1 MPARTTVTP
10 PPPPLTEPVEDY
22 LKAIYE
28 LETRNGA
35 AGTSEVAQALQV
47 APASVTGMI
56 RRLAAQGFL
65 DHVPYRGVQ
74 LTALGRRAALRT
86 IRRHRI
92 LETYLTRVLG
102 YAWDGVHDEAERLEH
117 AASDALI
124 ERMAAALG
132 HPTAD
137 PHGAP
142 IPTADGVV
150 DERAHRTLAD
160 LAVGDTVRMVR
171 VSDKDPAL
179 LRYLAE
185 IALQP
190 GAVIT
195 LVSRAPFDGP
205 LTLRVGAVEAVVGPN
220 LAAQVLIDAM
230 PALVPPTAP
239 SDRTAATHAEDTGRN
254 ATPKSGSTARVR
266 SRKSSR

>member
-1 MPARTTVTP
+1 MPARTSAA
-10 PPPPLTEPVEDY
+10 PPPLTEPVEDY

-28 LETRNGA
+28 LETRFGA
-35 AGTSEVAQALQV
+35 AATSDVASALDV

-56 RRLAAQGFL
+56 RRLATQGFL
-65 DHVPYRGVQ
+65 DHVPYKGVQ

-102 YAWDGVHDEAERLEH
+102 YPWDRVHDEAERLEH
-117 AASDALI
+117 AASDDLI

-142 IPTADGVV
+142 IPTADGLV
-150 DERAHRTLAD
+150 DESTHRTLAD
-160 LAVGDTVRMVR
+160 LAVGESARMVR
-171 VSDKDPAL
+171 VSDKDPSL
-179 LRYLAE
+179 LRYLAD

-190 GAVIT
+190 GAQIT
-195 LVSRAPFDGP
+195 LVARAPFDGP
-205 LTLRVGAVEAVVGPN
+205 ITLRVGSSEPVVGPN
-220 LAAQVLIDAM
+220 LAAQVLVESMTTPSPVSDTPVCTTGALPSSSH
-230 PALVPPTAP
+230 PAAALEPA
-239 SDRTAATHAEDTGRN
+239 RT
-254 ATPKSGSTARVR
+254 R
-266 SRKSSR
+266 SRKSTR